1 MMKLYFSPST
11 CALAPH
17 IVLREAKLNFTLEK
31 VALKTHTMQGGTDYF
46 SINPKGQVPALD
58 LGNGELLTEGPIV
71 SQYIADQAPNSN
83 LIPPA
88 GSMARYRVM
97 EWQSYITSEL
107 HKSFT
112 PLFNADLD
120 EAAKKILRTILR
132 KKYEWVDAQLNN
144 KLYLTG
150 ETFTVADAYLFTVTK
165 WAKYVSLDLSDL
177 SSLQTFMMRVAERTA
192 VQEALKAEG

>member
-1 MMKLYFSPST
+1 MMKLFFSPGT

-31 VALKTHTMQGGTDYF
+31 VALKTHTVQGGTDYF

-112 PLFNADLD
+112 PLFNPALD
-120 EAAKKILRTILR
+120 DSAKKLLASILR
-132 KKYEWVDAQLNN
+132 KKYEWVNLQLNN
-144 KLYLTG
+144 KHYLTG
-150 ETFTVADAYLFTVTK
+150 EAFTVADAYLFTVTN
-165 WAKYVSLDLSDL
+165 WAKYVSLDLCDL
-177 SSLQTFMMRVAERTA
+177 SSLQTFMMRVGERPA